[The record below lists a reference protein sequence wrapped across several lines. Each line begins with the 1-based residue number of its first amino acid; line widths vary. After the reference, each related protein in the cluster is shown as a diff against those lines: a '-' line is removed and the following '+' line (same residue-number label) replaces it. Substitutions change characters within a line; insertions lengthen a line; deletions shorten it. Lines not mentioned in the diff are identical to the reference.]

1 MTEIQEVAEAIYE
14 KHKALWPL
22 TGEGAAH
29 LARMQMGDESHSVVS
44 GVSHELFKFNKR
56 QEPEEVTY
64 AETGAAEQSPIPDRL
79 GVAYQ
84 NLDRLHVDL
93 ASELEAIND
102 AEALIRAIHRVLDGK
117 EWDSSTTSD
126 IASLLTAQGMEI
138 REPRDDC
145 ELTADELQQ
154 RYADADGGWGEHPR
168 FSRNLWKEHIC
179 SNETQRGYWDWVV
192 FMLEQEAD

>member
-22 TGEGAAH
+22 SGEGAVH
-29 LARMQMGDESHSVVS
+29 LARMQMGDESTTVIT

-56 QEPEEVTY
+56 QEPVEVTY
-64 AETGAAEQSPIPDRL
+64 AETEAPEQLSILDRL
-79 GVAYQ
+79 DQAYQ

-102 AEALIRAIHRVLDGK
+102 AEALIRGIHQTLDGE
-117 EWDSSTTSD
+117 EWDSATASD
-126 IASLLTAQGMEI
+126 IADLLTAQGMKI
-138 REPRDDC
+138 RGPRDDC

-168 FSRNLWKEHIC
+168 HSRSVWKGYVSC
-179 SNETQRGYWDWVV
+179 NDTQRGYWDWVV